1 MNAIAN
7 ICSYK
12 DKFRDEAFVIELS
25 IAPNFEILKY
35 TPYLMKENLVG
46 ALSHLI
52 RMQQRCPYKLVDK
65 TNISFE
71 RSGSSLG
78 ESA

>member
-1 MNAIAN
+1 MAN

-12 DKFRDEAFVIELS
+12 GKFRDDTFVIELS
-25 IAPNFEILKY
+25 IAPNYEILKY

-46 ALSHLI
+46 SLSQFI
-52 RMQQRCPYKLVDK
+52 KMQQRCPYKLVDK
-65 TNISFE
+65 INISFE

-78 ESA
+78 EST